1 MDEEFKIDAL
11 HAYTQKQERIFS
23 RLLPESELEERV
35 ARQIAVCS
43 YKLEQIENR
52 LTKAWGQ
59 LNKVCEDLK
68 YEPHP

>member
-1 MDEEFKIDAL
+1 MDEQLKIDAL

-52 LTKAWGQ
+52 LTRAWGQ
-59 LNKVCEDLK
+59 LNHVYEELK
-68 YEPHP
+68 HESLP